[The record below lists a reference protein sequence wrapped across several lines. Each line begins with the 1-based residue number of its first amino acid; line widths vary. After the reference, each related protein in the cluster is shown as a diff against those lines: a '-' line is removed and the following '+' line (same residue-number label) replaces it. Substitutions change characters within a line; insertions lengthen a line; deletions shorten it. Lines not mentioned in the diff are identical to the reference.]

1 MLRVATDIG
10 GTFTDL
16 VFVTPEGEVVTGKSH
31 TTPAQFEKGVMDV
44 IAASGTTPSEF
55 ASFVHG
61 TTIVINAI
69 TERKGAKVG
78 LLTSEGFRDILE
90 IGRGTRPDFFN
101 LEYRK
106 PEPFVPRYLRR
117 EVKGR
122 INYKGVE
129 TTPLD
134 LSGLPAILGDFRA
147 EEVEAIAIC
156 FINSY
161 ANPSHE
167 EAALARVKELWP
179 EVSAVASHQIT
190 REWREYERTSTA
202 VLSAYVQ
209 PVAHRYL
216 DRLTSALY
224 EAGMRCTPYIMQS
237 NCGVDTVKSARQIPI
252 TMVESGPA
260 SGIWGA
266 AALGRLIGEPDAIA
280 IDVGGTT
287 AKCGLITGGEV
298 KLNTNYQIGRSE
310 TSAGYPAMVPV
321 VDLVEIG
328 QGGGSIAWVDEFQ
341 RLHVGPKSAG
351 AVPGPVSYG
360 IGGTEATTT
369 DANLALGCINPH
381 YFCGGTLEADM
392 DGVDRAL
399 DKLATALNLSSPA
412 KRGGLE
418 GGEARQEAARSIV
431 RVANNNMVNAIKLIS
446 VNRGHDPRD
455 FTLIAFGGGGGMHA
469 CALARELAIKK
480 VVIPKQS
487 SVFSAW
493 GMLLSDLRRDYLQTR
508 IVELSAPGA
517 AEQMDK
523 DLRQLEEKAL
533 REYVAEDIDPAR
545 VHFLRYGRCRYQ
557 NQEHSVE
564 IVLPDGAITAE
575 QIEAIRQRF
584 DTDYEREYTYTLDT
598 PVELVVY
605 HLVALAEVDKL
616 KPEKLPTTGRPPSF
630 PPSGG
635 DERGVRRAVK
645 MQREV
650 DYVEAGIH
658 RATIYNGDALEPGMS
673 FVGPAIIEEAG
684 ATTVIPPGLPCQVD
698 DYGNYHIN
706 TGRRSQVTGDL
717 RPET

>member
-16 VFVTPEGEVVTGKSH
+16 VFVTPDGEVVTGKSH

-44 IAASGTTPSEF
+44 ISASGTTPSEF

-117 EVKGR
+117 ELKGR
-122 INYKGVE
+122 INYKGIE

-134 LSGLPAILGDFRA
+134 LAGLPAILDDFRA
-147 EEVEAIAIC
+147 EGVEAVAIS

-161 ANPSHE
+161 ANPAHE

-179 EVSAVASHQIT
+179 EASTVASHQIT
-190 REWREYERTSTA
+190 REWREYERTNTA

-224 EAGMRCTPYIMQS
+224 DAGMRCTPYIMQS

-266 AALGRLIGEPDAIA
+266 AALSRLIGEPDAIA
-280 IDVGGTT
+280 IDIGGTT
-287 AKCGLITGGEV
+287 AKCGLITGGQV

-328 QGGGSIAWVDEFQ
+328 NGGGSIAWVDEFQ
-341 RLHVGPKSAG
+341 RLHVGPQSAG

-392 DGVDRAL
+392 GGVDRAL
-399 DKLATALNLSSPA
+399 DKLATALNIS
-412 KRGGLE
+412 
-418 GGEARQEAARSIV
+418 RQEAARSIV

-469 CALARELAIKK
+469 CALARELGIKK
-480 VVIPKQS
+480 VVIPRQS

-493 GMLLSDLRRDYLQTR
+493 GMLLSDLRRDYLQTQ
-508 IVELSAPGA
+508 IVDLSAPGA
-517 AEQMDK
+517 AAQLDEA
-523 DLRQLEEKAL
+523 LRQLEQKAL
-533 REYVAEDIDPAR
+533 QEYAAEDIDPAR

-564 IVLPDGAITAE
+564 IVLPDGAIKAE

-584 DTDYEREYTYTLDT
+584 VTDYEREYTYTLDT

-616 KPEKLPTTGRPPSF
+616 KPEKLPTTGRKL
-630 PPSGG
+630 G
-635 DERGVRRAVK
+635 EAVK
-645 MQREV
+645 ARREV

-698 DYGNYHIN
+698 DYGDYHIR
-706 TGRRSQVTGDL
+706 TGLEIGY
-717 RPET
+717 

>member
-16 VFVTPEGEVVTGKSH
+16 VFVTPDGEVVTGKSH
-31 TTPAQFEKGVMDV
+31 TTPAQFEQGVMDV
-44 IAASGTTPSEF
+44 ISASNIKPSEF

-69 TERKGAKVG
+69 TERKGARVG
-78 LLTSEGFRDILE
+78 LLTTEGFRDIIE
-90 IGRGTRPDFFN
+90 IGRGNRPDFFN

-106 PEPFVPRYLRR
+106 PRPFVDRYLRR
-117 EVKGR
+117 EVRER
-122 INYKGVE
+122 INYKGIE

-134 LSGLPAILGDFRA
+134 LSGLPAILDDFRA
-147 EEVEAIAIC
+147 EGVEAIAIS

-161 ANPSHE
+161 ANPAHE
-167 EAALARVKELWP
+167 EATLARVKELWP
-179 EVSAVASHQIT
+179 KVSVVASHQIT

-224 EAGMRCTPYIMQS
+224 DAGMRCTPYIMQS
-237 NCGVDTVKSARQIPI
+237 NCGVDTVQSARQIPI

-260 SGIWGA
+260 SGVWGA

-280 IDVGGTT
+280 IDIGGTT
-287 AKCGLITGGEV
+287 AKCALITGGEV
-298 KLNTNYQIGRSE
+298 KLNTDYQIGRTE
-310 TSAGYPAMVPV
+310 TSAGYPVMVPV

-341 RLHVGPKSAG
+341 RLHVGPQSAG

-360 IGGTEATTT
+360 MGGTEATTT

-381 YFCGGTLEADM
+381 YFCGGTIEADM
-392 DGVDRAL
+392 DAVDRAL
-399 DKLATALNLSSPA
+399 DKLSTTLNTS
-412 KRGGLE
+412 
-418 GGEARQEAARSIV
+418 RQEVARGIV
-431 RVANNNMVNAIKLIS
+431 RIANNNMVNAIKLIS

-469 CALARELAIKK
+469 CALATELNIKK

-508 IVELSAPGA
+508 IVELSVPGA

-533 REYVAEDIDPAR
+533 QEYAAEDIDPAS

-564 IVLPDGAITAE
+564 IVLPGGRITDD
-575 QIEAIRQRF
+575 QVQAIRRRF
-584 DTDYEREYTYTLDT
+584 DTDYEREYTYTLDA
-598 PVELVVY
+598 PVELVSY
-605 HLVALAEVDKL
+605 HLVAIAEVDKL
-616 KPEKLPTTGRPPSF
+616 KPEKLPKTGRKLE
-630 PPSGG
+630 
-635 DERGVRRAVK
+635 DAVK
-645 MQREV
+645 EQREV

-658 RATIYNGDALEPGMS
+658 RATIYDGDALEPGMK
-673 FVGPAIIEEAG
+673 FVGPAIIEEFG
-684 ATTVIPPGLPCQVD
+684 ATTVIPPGLPCHVD
-698 DYGNYHIN
+698 DYGNYHIQTN
-706 TGRRSQVTGDL
+706 QSGGL
-717 RPET
+717 P